1 MKATFR
7 ATGQTGIFIAGD
19 GISVDAV
26 IADFSS
32 GAAEWLSPNNEPDH
46 WDVIEGQGSL
56 VHASYAGVSLGL
68 LHGSQPDA
76 VVICHDPVRP
86 HRRGLPTFP
95 MPSLTETLEINL
107 LSGRVTNPDIP
118 AVGIPHNT

>member
-1 MKATFR
+1 MLRPPPRSTRTGTLFPYTTLFR
-7 ATGQTGIFIAGD
+7 
-19 GISVDAV
+19 S
-26 IADFSS
+26 
-32 GAAEWLSPNNEPDH
+32 
-46 WDVIEGQGSL
+46 VIEGQGSL

-107 LSGRVTNPDIP
+107 LCGRVTNPDIR
-118 AVGIPHNT
+118 AVGLAHNNSQPIGRASCRERVFQYVST

>member
-56 VHASYAGVSLGL
+56 VPASYAGVSHGL
-68 LHGSQPDA
+68 LPGSQPDA
-76 VVICHDPVRP
+76 VGICPATVRP
-86 HRRGLPTFP
+86 HPRGLPTFP
-95 MPSLTETLEINL
+95 LPRRTATPTIHT
-107 LSGRVTNPDIP
+107 GQP
-118 AVGIPHNT
+118 